1 MMIFQKHMIPNVYVN
16 NGKNILT
23 GSDFQINSSIRFFP
37 IPQEMIFQVARKAKN
52 IAAHL
57 CSLSVR
63 AVQGALQGIERDAR
77 QPS

>member
-1 MMIFQKHMIPNVYVN
+1 MLMMIFQKHMIPNGNVN
-16 NGKNILT
+16 NGTNILT
-23 GSDFQINSSIRFFP
+23 GSEIQINSSIRFFP
-37 IPQEMIFQVARKAKN
+37 IPQEMIFQELQES
-52 IAAHL
+52 AAHL